1 MVSKKIIKGLKIT
14 IITLG
19 IGLFLFLVYI
29 YRNSFINTT
38 NRLSDILDLEHLKNF
53 IERYNSKSN
62 VIYDESIKEI
72 EGAITGTIDSIIET
86 TNKPFDEILADF
98 LLNLLE
104 FTSNVLI
111 YFCNYGINA
120 IMLVYMLFHETIS
133 GTQISIK
140 TSPLARFYLIMS
152 KSLDK
157 LKSLIKQGLIKLKII
172 LYNNRRRL
180 AFVALY
186 YTLANGFLYKI
197 LTEALIFIITYIIR
211 MINLE
216 TYLLVLQILQAIFTF
231 TYPKLKY
238 IPLWVLIPLLTIL
251 LFLKAI
257 SSANLRLKKNHKRLK
272 EFAKNDLTQT
282 TFINGPPGTGKTLLN
297 VSLTL
302 ASEENFI
309 EELEQKMLE
318 FEQRHKYVNF
328 AKIRMSYKDYE
339 NGYFKDYVAWYKKL
353 YLRKSYIISNYT
365 IYDPI
370 FDDNSKIWD
379 FQYMRKNIPT
389 DIYPLEEYIV
399 ISLSEFDKEYNS
411 HDNKKEVGEEGA
423 HIFFSTVSHDLKR
436 NVKLFV
442 DYQLKDQVPL
452 RIRGNAEYFITLKTR
467 KKKYPFLLF
476 IYYLPI
482 KLLNQLILR
491 LISKYEKKKKKLSR
505 HSSRNALSSFKRND
519 ITLLYAVLRNMSYTL
534 GKIDKWFK
542 QFYYFKIAVIKSN
555 DEGENAKAKDLYIN
569 IRDLEYKDKKLY
581 DSTFLSFA
589 YKQKH
594 NFEFKDLDKFT
605 SLTPSIEELKK
616 CHSRAYDS
624 FINYGKIE

>member
-1 MVSKKIIKGLKIT
+1 MVSKKIIKALKIT
-14 IITLG
+14 LITLG

-120 IMLVYMLFHETIS
+120 IMLVYMLFHETIL

-140 TSPLARFYLIMS
+140 TSPLASFYLLMS

-172 LYNNRRRL
+172 LYNNGRRL

-272 EFAKNDLTQT
+272 DFVKDDLTQT
-282 TFINGPPGTGKTLLN
+282 AFINGCPGTGKTLLN
-297 VSLTL
+297 MSLSL
-302 ASEENFI
+302 AAEENYI
-309 EELEQKMLE
+309 EELE
-318 FEQRHKYVNF
+318 
-328 AKIRMSYKDYE
+328 
-339 NGYFKDYVAWYKKL
+339 
-353 YLRKSYIISNYT
+353 
-365 IYDPI
+365 
-370 FDDNSKIWD
+370 DN
-379 FQYMRKNIPT
+379 
-389 DIYPLEEYIV
+389 L
-399 ISLSEFDKEYNS
+399 
-411 HDNKKEVGEEGA
+411 
-423 HIFFSTVSHDLKR
+423 
-436 NVKLFV
+436 
-442 DYQLKDQVPL
+442 
-452 RIRGNAEYFITLKTR
+452 
-467 KKKYPFLLF
+467 
-476 IYYLPI
+476 
-482 KLLNQLILR
+482 
-491 LISKYEKKKKKLSR
+491 
-505 HSSRNALSSFKRND
+505 
-519 ITLLYAVLRNMSYTL
+519 
-534 GKIDKWFK
+534 
-542 QFYYFKIAVIKSN
+542 
-555 DEGENAKAKDLYIN
+555 
-569 IRDLEYKDKKLY
+569 LEYEMK
-581 DSTFLSFA
+581 
-589 YKQKH
+589 YK
-594 NFEFKDLDKFT
+594 NKFCGCKT
-605 SLTPSIEELKK
+605 KS
-616 CHSRAYDS
+616 
-624 FINYGKIE
+624 

>member
-14 IITLG
+14 LITLG

-38 NRLSDILDLEHLKNF
+38 NRLSDILDLAHLKNF

-72 EGAITGTIDSIIET
+72 EGTISGTIDSIIET

-111 YFCNYGINA
+111 YFCNYGINI

-140 TSPLARFYLIMS
+140 TSPLARFYLLMS

-172 LYNNRRRL
+172 LYNNRRRI
-180 AFVALY
+180 AFVVLY

-238 IPLWVLIPLLTIL
+238 IPLWVLIPILSIL

-328 AKIRMSYKDYE
+328 AKIRFNYKDYE

-353 YLRKSYIISNYT
+353 YLRQSYIISNYT

-389 DIYPLEEYIV
+389 NIYPLEEYIV

-505 HSSRNALSSFKRND
+505 HSSRNALVKFKRND
-519 ITLLYAVLRNMSYTL
+519 ITLLYAGLRNMSYTL

-569 IRDLEYKDKKLY
+569 IRDLEYKEKKLY